1 MIFRL
6 ATSAKNTERSFDARI
21 LSRDLLKKRNLLLTL
36 LVILILWE
44 KWRLVFNFTFRHM
57 KSNV

>member
-36 LVILILWE
+36 LVILIL
-44 KWRLVFNFTFRHM
+44 
-57 KSNV
+57 